1 MESSM
6 HRREPLRG
14 MLTMNSSKKL
24 IFASMLTV
32 SVGGWLPV
40 FAQNPNPA
48 GPAPSGGWRRF
59 EPSNPADVPPEPPE
73 YQEPQSQ
80 APPPP
85 RYQTQPPAAS
95 YPTRITIPAGTWIAV
110 RVNEPLSSDH
120 NQPGDYFTGTLVQPI
135 VANGRVIAR
144 RGQTVSGV
152 VSEAKKAGR
161 VEGLSRL
168 GLELTEISLADG
180 DQVQVKTKLM
190 ERHGDTSFGRD
201 AVGIGAAVGTG
212 AAIGAAVNGGVGAG
226 VGAAAGVLVSTIGV
240 MMTRGK
246 PTVVY
251 PETPLTF
258 RLDAALNVE
267 ARSDAFPQVTQQDYD
282 DRGLRQPGPPR
293 NGYGQPGPRAYGPG
307 YGYPPPPPPYYNF
320 YGGFSPYYGYLWSPG
335 FSFYYHR
342 GYRRW

>member
-1 MESSM
+1 MKSS
-6 HRREPLRG
+6 E
-14 MLTMNSSKKL
+14 KL
-24 IFASMLTV
+24 IFASLLTL
-32 SVGGWLPV
+32 SLGGLLPV
-40 FAQNPNPA
+40 FAQDPNP
-48 GPAPSGGWRRF
+48 PSPTPSGGWRRF
-59 EPSNPADVPPEPPE
+59 EPSNPADVPPAPPE

-80 APPPP
+80 APSST
-85 RYQTQPPAAS
+85 RYQQAPPAAAS
-95 YPTRITIPAGTWIAV
+95 PSRVTLPAGTWIAV

-135 VANGRVIAR
+135 VSNGHVIAR
-144 RGQTVSGV
+144 RGQIVSGV

-168 GLELTEISLADG
+168 GLELTEVSLANG

-201 AVGIGAAVGTG
+201 AVGIGATVATG

-226 VGAAAGVLVSTIGV
+226 VGAAAGVVASTIGV
-240 MMTRGK
+240 LLTRGK

-258 RLDAALNVE
+258 RLDAPLTVDTSAG
-267 ARSDAFPQVTQQDYD
+267 AFPQVTQQDYD
-282 DRGLRQPGPPR
+282 KGLRPPAPRYGYAQPGPV
-293 NGYGQPGPRAYGPG
+293 YGPA
-307 YGYPPPPPPYYNF
+307 YPPPPYYF
-320 YGGFSPYYGYLWSPG
+320 YGGFGPYYGYGWGPG

-342 GYRRW
+342 GFRRW

>member
-1 MESSM
+1 MKS
-6 HRREPLRG
+6 P
-14 MLTMNSSKKL
+14 KKL
-24 IFASMLTV
+24 ILASMLTF
-32 SVGGWLPV
+32 SLGGVLPV
-40 FAQNPNPA
+40 FAQDPNSASP
-48 GPAPSGGWRRF
+48 PPSGGWRRF
-59 EPSNPADVPPEPPE
+59 EPSNAADVPPEPPE
-73 YQEPQSQ
+73 YQGQTQSQ

-85 RYQTQPPAAS
+85 RYPAPPS
-95 YPTRITIPAGTWIAV
+95 RITIPAGTWIAV

-120 NQPGDYFTGTLVQPI
+120 NQPGDYFTATLLQPI

-180 DQVQVKTKLM
+180 DQVQVRTKLM

-258 RLDAALNVE
+258 RLDSPLTVE
-267 ARSDAFPQVTQQDYD
+267 ASSDAFPPVSQQDYD
-282 DRGLRQPGPPR
+282 DRGVRRQGPPS
-293 NGYGQPGPRAYGPG
+293 YGQRQGPPAYG
-307 YGYPPPPPPYYNF
+307 YGYPPPPPYYNF
-320 YGGFSPYYGYLWSPG
+320 YGGFGPYSGYFWSPG
-335 FSFYYHR
+335 LNFYYGRGFRHR
-342 GYRRW
+342 W